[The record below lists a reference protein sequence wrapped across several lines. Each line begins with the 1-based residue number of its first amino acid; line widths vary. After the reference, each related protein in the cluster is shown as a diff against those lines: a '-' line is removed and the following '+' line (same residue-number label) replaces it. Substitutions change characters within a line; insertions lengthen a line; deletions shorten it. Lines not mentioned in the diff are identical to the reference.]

1 MHDLSTLLSGGYAST
16 AHLKLTTPLPSGLLP
31 PAILALGATLTHL
44 DLSGTGLSSLPSNF
58 GSSLPHLRIL
68 FLSSNNFTAFPSVL
82 AQCPSLEM
90 IAFRSN
96 GMTSIPEGALP
107 TKTLRWLILTDNR
120 IEKLP
125 EDLGQCEKLEKCML
139 AGNRLSSLPASMGEG
154 CKKLALLRLS
164 ANRFESLPGW
174 LFTDLPK
181 LAFLSF
187 AGNPCVEEQT
197 SAATAKAGRRFD
209 LERIEWRNLEV
220 QEPPLGEG
228 ASGVISRGLWKQSE
242 EYAEEVAIK
251 VFKGGVTSDGTPKDE
266 MAAVLAAEFH
276 EGLITVLGRVV
287 GHPDEVVV
295 EGGEGGAAA
304 EGEQEEE
311 EEEEDVKKKKK
322 FQGGIV
328 MQLIPEYYSALGLP
342 PSFDTC
348 SRDCFPEDASLSAA
362 EALGMLTGIAG
373 AAAHLHQRGIAHGD
387 LYAHNILASK
397 ADRHALLGDFGAAT
411 IYGTD
416 DEVYAGMEKL
426 EVLAFAHLLE
436 DVLGLIRREK
446 EKKESAT
453 QTPEAETAI
462 VVVANG
468 AAPPAAFRDSSELTE
483 EEEEAIV
490 QGLEKLHKQCAD
502 AQVGSRP
509 SFEDIAVEL
518 EDLVGFRG
526 MMRIPIPNLN

>member
-1 MHDLSTLLSGGYAST
+1 MHDLETLNTGGYAST
-16 AHLKLTTPLPSGLLP
+16 THLKLTCPLPSGLP
-31 PAILALGATLTHL
+31 PAILTLGATLTHL
-44 DLSGTGLSSLPSNF
+44 DLSSTGLSSLPSEF
-58 GSSLPHLRIL
+58 GTSLPNLRIL
-68 FLSSNNFTAFPSVL
+68 FLSSNNFTTFPSVL
-82 AQCPSLEM
+82 AECPSLEM
-90 IAFRSN
+90 VAFRSN
-96 GMTSIPEGALP
+96 GMTTIPEGSLP
-107 TKTLRWLILTDNR
+107 KNLRWLILTDNQ
-120 IEKLP
+120 ISTLP
-125 EDLGQCEKLEKCML
+125 EDLGKCERLEKCML
-139 AGNRLSSLPASMGEG
+139 SGNRLSSLPESMATG
-154 CKKLALLRLS
+154 CKNLALLRLS
-164 ANRFESLPGW
+164 ANRFESIPEW
-174 LFTDLPK
+174 LFNLPK

-187 AGNPCVEEQT
+187 AGNPCVKEQT
-197 SAATAKAGRRFD
+197 SAATAKAGKRFD
-209 LERIEWRNLEV
+209 LERIEWKNLQV
-220 QEPPLGEG
+220 QETLGEG

-266 MAAVLAAEFH
+266 MAAVLAAGFH

-287 GHPDEVVV
+287 GHPDEVV
-295 EGGEGGAAA
+295 EGGEGGAA
-304 EGEQEEE
+304 EGEEE
-311 EEEEDVKKKKK
+311 KKK

-416 DEVYAGMEKL
+416 EDIYAGMEKL

-446 EKKESAT
+446 EKKST
-453 QTPEAETAI
+453 QTPEAKMAI
-462 VVVANG
+462 EVAD
-468 AAPPAAFRDSSELTE
+468 AAPPAFRDSSELTE
-483 EEEEAIV
+483 EEEEAIA
-490 QGLEKLHKQCAD
+490 QGLEKLQLQCAD
-502 AQVGSRP
+502 PQVNSRP

>member
-31 PAILALGATLTHL
+31 PAILTLGATLTHL

-58 GSSLPHLRIL
+58 GSSLPHLRVL
-68 FLSSNNFTAFPSVL
+68 FLSSNNFTTFPSVL

-96 GMTSIPEGALP
+96 GMTCIPEGALP

-125 EDLGQCEKLEKCML
+125 EDLGRCDKLEKCML

-197 SAATAKAGRRFD
+197 RTATAKAGRRFD

-266 MAAVLAAEFH
+266 MAAVLAAGFH

-287 GHPDEVVV
+287 GHPDEV
-295 EGGEGGAAA
+295 
-304 EGEQEEE
+304 
-311 EEEEDVKKKKK
+311 EEDVKDKKK

-446 EKKESAT
+446 EKKESTT

-462 VVVANG
+462 VVVAAND

-502 AQVGSRP
+502 AQVDSRP

>member
-1 MHDLSTLLSGGYAST
+1 MHDLETLNTGGYAST
-16 AHLKLTTPLPSGLLP
+16 THLKLTCPLPSGLP
-31 PAILALGATLTHL
+31 PAILTLGATLTRL
-44 DLSGTGLSSLPSNF
+44 DLSGTGLSSLPSEF
-58 GSSLPHLRIL
+58 GTSLPNLRIL
-68 FLSSNNFTAFPSVL
+68 FLSSNNFSTFPSVL

-96 GMTSIPEGALP
+96 RMTSIPEGSLP
-107 TKTLRWLILTDNR
+107 TKTLRWLILTDNQ
-120 IEKLP
+120 ISTLP
-125 EDLGQCEKLEKCML
+125 EDLGKCEKLEKCML
-139 AGNRLSSLPASMGEG
+139 AGNQLSSLPESMATG
-154 CKKLALLRLS
+154 CKNLALLRLS
-164 ANRFESLPGW
+164 ANRFETLPEW
-174 LFTDLPK
+174 LFDLPK

-187 AGNPCVEEQT
+187 AGNPCVEKQT
-197 SAATAKAGRRFD
+197 AAATAKAGTRFD
-209 LERIEWRNLEV
+209 LEKIEWENLEV
-220 QEPPLGEG
+220 QETLGEG
-228 ASGVISRGLWKQSE
+228 ASGVISRGLWKQSA

-251 VFKGGVTSDGTPKDE
+251 VFKGGVTSDGTPRDE
-266 MAAVLAAEFH
+266 MAAVLAAGFH
-276 EGLITVLGRVV
+276 EGLITVLGKVV
-287 GHPDEVVV
+287 GHPDEVV
-295 EGGEGGAAA
+295 EGAVAA
-304 EGEQEEE
+304 EGEE
-311 EEEEDVKKKKK
+311 KK

-328 MQLIPEYYSALGLP
+328 MQLIPEYYAALGLP

-362 EALGMLTGIAG
+362 EVLGMLTGIAG

-416 DEVYAGMEKL
+416 EEVYAGMEKL

-446 EKKESAT
+446 EK
-453 QTPEAETAI
+453 
-462 VVVANG
+462 N
-468 AAPPAAFRDSSELTE
+468 ELTE

-490 QGLEKLHKQCAD
+490 QGLEKLQKQCAD
-502 AQVGSRP
+502 PRVNSRP

-526 MMRIPIPNLN
+526 MMRIPIPN

>member
-1 MHDLSTLLSGGYAST
+1 MHDLETLNTGGYTST
-16 AHLKLTTPLPSGLLP
+16 THLKLTCPLPSGLP
-31 PAILALGATLTHL
+31 PAILTLGATLTHL
-44 DLSGTGLSSLPSNF
+44 DLSSTGLSSLPSEF
-58 GSSLPHLRIL
+58 GTSLPNLRIL
-68 FLSSNNFTAFPSVL
+68 FLSSNNFSTFPSVL

-90 IAFRSN
+90 VAFRSN
-96 GMTSIPEGALP
+96 GMTTIPEGSLP
-107 TKTLRWLILTDNR
+107 RNLRWLILTYNQ
-120 IEKLP
+120 ISTLP
-125 EDLGQCEKLEKCML
+125 EDLGKCERLEKCML
-139 AGNRLSSLPASMGEG
+139 SGNRLSSLPESMATG
-154 CKKLALLRLS
+154 CKQLALLRLS
-164 ANRFESLPGW
+164 ANRFESIPAW
-174 LFTDLPK
+174 LFNLPK

-187 AGNPCVEEQT
+187 AGNPCVAEQT
-197 SAATAKAGRRFD
+197 SAATAKAGKRFD
-209 LERIEWRNLEV
+209 LERIEWKNLEV
-220 QEPPLGEG
+220 QETLGEG
-228 ASGVISRGLWKQSE
+228 ASGVISKGLWKQSE

-266 MAAVLAAEFH
+266 MAAVLAAGFH

-287 GHPDEVVV
+287 GNPDEVVG
-295 EGGEGGAAA
+295 GGEGGAAA
-304 EGEQEEE
+304 GEEE
-311 EEEEDVKKKKK
+311 KKM
-322 FQGGIV
+322 FQRGIV

-348 SRDCFPEDASLSAA
+348 SRDCFREDASLSAA

-416 DEVYAGMEKL
+416 EEIYAGMEKL

-446 EKKESAT
+446 EKKST
-453 QTPEAETAI
+453 QPPEAETAI
-462 VVVANG
+462 VVAD
-468 AAPPAAFRDSSELTE
+468 AAPPAFRDSSELTE
-483 EEEEAIV
+483 EEEGAIV
-490 QGLEKLHKQCAD
+490 QGLEKLQKQCAD
-502 AQVGSRP
+502 PQVKSRP

>member
-1 MHDLSTLLSGGYAST
+1 MS
-16 AHLKLTTPLPSGLLP
+16 
-31 PAILALGATLTHL
+31 
-44 DLSGTGLSSLPSNF
+44 
-58 GSSLPHLRIL
+58 
-68 FLSSNNFTAFPSVL
+68 
-82 AQCPSLEM
+82 QCK
-90 IAFRSN
+90 N
-96 GMTSIPEGALP
+96 
-107 TKTLRWLILTDNR
+107 
-120 IEKLP
+120 
-125 EDLGQCEKLEKCML
+125 
-139 AGNRLSSLPASMGEG
+139 
-154 CKKLALLRLS
+154 LALLRLS
-164 ANRFESLPGW
+164 ANRFSTIPSW
-174 LFTDLPK
+174 LFTDLPR

-187 AGNPCVEEQT
+187 AGNPCVEAQT
-197 SAATAKAGRRFD
+197 SAATAKAGNRFD
-209 LERIEWRNLEV
+209 LEKIEWKNLEV
-220 QEPPLGEG
+220 QETLGEG
-228 ASGVISRGLWKQSE
+228 ASGVISKGLWKQSE

-251 VFKGGVTSDGTPKDE
+251 VFKGAGVTSDGTPADE
-266 MAAVLAAEFH
+266 MAAVLAAGFH
-276 EGLITVLGRVV
+276 EGLITVLGKVV

-295 EGGEGGAAA
+295 VEGGDDE
-304 EGEQEEE
+304 
-311 EEEEDVKKKKK
+311 KKK

-416 DEVYAGMEKL
+416 EEVYAGMEKL

-436 DVLGLIRREK
+436 DVLGLIRKEI
-446 EKKESAT
+446 EKK
-453 QTPEAETAI
+453 PETA
-462 VVVANG
+462 VVVA
-468 AAPPAAFRDSSELTE
+468 AEAQAPPTFRDSSELTK
-483 EEEEAIV
+483 EEEEAVV

-502 AQVGSRP
+502 PQVDLRP

>member
-1 MHDLSTLLSGGYAST
+1 MLSGNN
-16 AHLKLTTPLPSGLLP
+16 LK
-31 PAILALGATLTHL
+31 
-44 DLSGTGLSSLPSNF
+44 SLP
-58 GSSLPHLRIL
+58 
-68 FLSSNNFTAFPSVL
+68 
-82 AQCPSLEM
+82 E
-90 IAFRSN
+90 
-96 GMTSIPEGALP
+96 GMA
-107 TKTLRWLILTDNR
+107 
-120 IEKLP
+120 
-125 EDLGQCEKLEKCML
+125 
-139 AGNRLSSLPASMGEG
+139 EG
-154 CKKLALLRLS
+154 CKNLALLRLS
-164 ANRFESLPGW
+164 ANRFERVPGW
-174 LFTDLPK
+174 LFSNLPR

-187 AGNPCVEEQT
+187 AGNPCVESQT
-197 SAATAKAGRRFD
+197 REATEKAGRRFD
-209 LERIEWRNLEV
+209 LEQIEWEKLV
-220 QEPPLGEG
+220 LQKTLGEG

-242 EYAEEVAIK
+242 EYVEEVAVK
-251 VFKGGVTSDGTPKDE
+251 VFRGTSTGKVTSDGTPADE
-266 MAAVLAAEFH
+266 MAAVLAAGFH
-276 EGLITVLGRVV
+276 EGLITVLGKVV
-287 GHPDEVVV
+287 GHPDERVVDV
-295 EGGEGGAAA
+295 TEE
-304 EGEQEEE
+304 EGEEVE
-311 EEEEDVKKKKK
+311 KKKKR

-328 MQLIPEYYSALGLP
+328 MQLIPEYYSALGMP

-436 DVLGLIRREK
+436 DVLGLVRREK
-446 EKKESAT
+446 EKKTSA
-453 QTPEAETAI
+453 QAETA
-462 VVVANG
+462 VVVASD
-468 AAPPAAFRDSSELTE
+468 AAPPSAFRDSAELNE

-490 QGLEKLHKQCAD
+490 QGLRKLHEQCAD
-502 AQVGSRP
+502 PQVESRP

>member
-1 MHDLSTLLSGGYAST
+1 MHDLETLNSGGYAST
-16 AHLKLTTPLPSGLLP
+16 THLKLTCPLPSGLFP
-31 PAILALGATLTHL
+31 SAILSLGTTLTHL

-58 GSSLPHLRIL
+58 GTSLPNLRIL
-68 FLSSNNFTAFPSVL
+68 
-82 AQCPSLEM
+82 
-90 IAFRSN
+90 SN
-96 GMTSIPEGALP
+96 GMVSIPEGSLP
-107 TKTLRWLILTDNR
+107 TKTLRWLILTDNK

-125 EDLGQCEKLEKCML
+125 EDLGRCENLEKCML
-139 AGNRLSSLPASMGEG
+139 AGNSLSSLPASVGEG
-154 CKKLALLRLS
+154 WKNLALLRLS
-164 ANRFESLPGW
+164 ANRFESIPQW
-174 LFTDLPK
+174 LFTNLPK

-187 AGNPCVEEQT
+187 AGNPCVEKQT
-197 SAATAKAGRRFD
+197 GEATAKAGKRFD
-209 LERIEWRNLEV
+209 LEAIEWEKLEL
-220 QEPPLGEG
+220 QETLGEG
-228 ASGVISRGLWKQSE
+228 ASGVIGKGLWKQSE

-251 VFKGGVTSDGTPKDE
+251 VFKGGVTSDGTPRDE
-266 MAAVLAAEFH
+266 MAAVLAAGFH

-287 GHPDEVVV
+287 GHPDEVV
-295 EGGEGGAAA
+295 EGAAAAA
-304 EGEQEEE
+304 EGEEE
-311 EEEEDVKKKKK
+311 KKKK

-416 DEVYAGMEKL
+416 NEEVYAGMEKL

-446 EKKESAT
+446 EKKSMETSEAESA
-453 QTPEAETAI
+453 
-462 VVVANG
+462 VVVAAD
-468 AAPPAAFRDSSELTE
+468 AAPPAFRDSAELTE

-490 QGLEKLHKQCAD
+490 QGLEKLQKQCAD
-502 AQVGSRP
+502 PQVDSRP
-509 SFEDIAVEL
+509 SFEDVAVEL